1 MLRITKSA
9 REILLSILED
19 HPGFNLR
26 LFADGFGRNTPEL
39 GLSLDRPQARDRR
52 LLLDGLAIYLADEIT
67 LSDGERVID
76 FHPGRGQGLVVRT
89 ATGDC

>member
-19 HPGFNLR
+19 HPGFTLR

-52 LLLDGLAIYLADEIT
+52 LQLDGMAIYLADEIA
-67 LSDGERVID
+67 LSDGEKVID

-89 ATGDC
+89 ATGDR